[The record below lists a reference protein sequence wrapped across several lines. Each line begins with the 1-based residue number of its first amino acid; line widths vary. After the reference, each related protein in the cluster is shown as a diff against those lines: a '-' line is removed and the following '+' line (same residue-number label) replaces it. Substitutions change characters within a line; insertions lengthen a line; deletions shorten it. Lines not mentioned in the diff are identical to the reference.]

1 MSDQVK
7 KFQSIMKSVDVLRKK
22 LSEEDAIQSIPDISE
37 RTLFFY
43 GKLAGTNLQS
53 MLIGKELG
61 GEGLTY
67 SQSGVVLES
76 LSYDLIGALPSLI
89 TTLHCVE
96 LIKLAPGSEQKE
108 NLLHQ
113 VMNDHRPLAFC
124 LTEEDAGSDIG
135 GIKCT
140 ALQTK
145 KDIRLRGNKSVVIN
159 STVAQM
165 YLVFATTARDRGR
178 AGINVF
184 AVKPGTEGVS
194 IDAPYTLDGFQ
205 NSVIGSVEFKNVSL
219 AQGNRLSGEGTGY
232 FQLIEVLDKGRPLV
246 AASCVGAA
254 QKVMDTIV
262 HYTKKRSQFNMPLN
276 HFQGI
281 TFPLAEY
288 ATRLHAARLLYRD
301 ALKKIDDG
309 DLFTME
315 ASMAKH
321 YASMLLEDLA
331 SFGMEVLGYRGMA
344 QQNPVKRIYH
354 DAQLLKSIDG
364 TANVQRMIIAS
375 QL

>member
-1 MSDQVK
+1 MADQVNN
-7 KFQSIMKSVDVLRKK
+7 FQRIMNAVGLLREEV
-22 LSEEDAIQSIPDISE
+22 SEEEVIQSIPDISE

-43 GKLAGTNLQS
+43 NKLAGANLQS
-53 MLIGKELG
+53 VLLTEKMG
-61 GEGLTY
+61 GAGLTY
-67 SQSGVVLES
+67 SQSGSVLES

-96 LIKLAPGSEQKE
+96 LIKLAPDSEQKKK
-108 NLLHQ
+108 LLQ
-113 VMNDHRPLAFC
+113 LVIDDHRPLAFC
-124 LTEEDAGSDIG
+124 LTEESAGSDIG

-140 ALQTK
+140 ALKTK
-145 KDIRLRGNKSVVIN
+145 QDIRLRGSKSVVIS

-165 YLVFATTARDRGR
+165 FLVFATTARDRGR

-184 AVKPGTEGVS
+184 AVKPDEKGV
-194 IDAPYTLDGFQ
+194 IVNTPYCLDGFQ
-205 NSVIGSVEFKNVSL
+205 NSVIGSVEFRNVSL
-219 AQGNRLSGEGTGY
+219 SEESRLSGEGRGY

-254 QKVMDTIV
+254 QKVMDIIV
-262 HYTKKRSQFNMPLN
+262 QYSKNRSQFNKPLN
-276 HFQGI
+276 YYQGI
-281 TFPLAEY
+281 SFPLAEY
-288 ATRLHAARLLYRD
+288 ATRLHAARLLYQD

-309 DLFTME
+309 DPFTME
-315 ASMAKH
+315 SSMAKH

-331 SFGMEVLGYRGMA
+331 SFGIEVLGYRGMW